1 MPEPLAQLLAEKG
14 FIKFG
19 DIDAL
24 VAEAKRQGLR
34 LGQYLI
40 AEGLIGKNQLGQVLA
55 EQYGRPYIDSE
66 SIIRILDLNGLKN
79 MQSLSAYLNKPE
91 EQLTGIMRTYRLIP
105 LQKSGG
111 TLRLAVVPPLE
122 SNVANQLM
130 GFFDADLDYTVTT
143 EQDFSEVVLDRFF
156 SLSFFTSSKETHG
169 QLREIKV
176 SSLDLLSTQAS
187 AENAINAIIYDAAH
201 RGATDVHLVA
211 TQSQYVVK
219 YRMDGIVREMVSLPR
234 GLAEEMVTRVKVLA
248 DMDIAEKRR
257 PQDGQFDVLVE
268 SQPYSIRVATVGS
281 IYGENMFLRL
291 LYRRSLRT
299 GLDSL
304 GMLPEQISV
313 IREMIKKPYGIIV
326 TTGPTGSGK
335 TTTLYSLLKEI
346 YEAKDKNIITIEDPV
361 EYDFEGITQIQINPK
376 ADITFSSTLRA
387 ALRQDPDVI
396 LLGEIRDEETLR
408 ASLDA
413 ALSGHL
419 VLSTLHANN
428 AVSAVARFMSMGA
441 DPLLVA
447 SALHCVMAQRLL
459 RVWDAKTE
467 TYKGRTGV
475 YEILPV
481 DDELRSKISQRT
493 DVVELY
499 RTAKNKGFISM
510 EEIARFLVE
519 QGLTTEEE
527 VVRVFGYYR

>member
-1 MPEPLAQLLAEKG
+1 
-14 FIKFG
+14 
-19 DIDAL
+19 
-24 VAEAKRQGLR
+24 
-34 LGQYLI
+34 
-40 AEGLIGKNQLGQVLA
+40 
-55 EQYGRPYIDSE
+55 
-66 SIIRILDLNGLKN
+66 
-79 MQSLSAYLNKPE
+79 
-91 EQLTGIMRTYRLIP
+91 
-105 LQKSGG
+105 
-111 TLRLAVVPPLE
+111 
-122 SNVANQLM
+122 
-130 GFFDADLDYTVTT
+130 
-143 EQDFSEVVLDRFF
+143 
-156 SLSFFTSSKETHG
+156 
-169 QLREIKV
+169 
-176 SSLDLLSTQAS
+176 
-187 AENAINAIIYDAAH
+187 
-201 RGATDVHLVA
+201 
-211 TQSQYVVK
+211 
-219 YRMDGIVREMVSLPR
+219 
-234 GLAEEMVTRVKVLA
+234 
-248 DMDIAEKRR
+248 
-257 PQDGQFDVLVE
+257 
-268 SQPYSIRVATVGS
+268 
-281 IYGENMFLRL
+281 
-291 LYRRSLRT
+291 
-299 GLDSL
+299 
-304 GMLPEQISV
+304 
-313 IREMIKKPYGIIV
+313 
-326 TTGPTGSGK
+326 
-335 TTTLYSLLKEI
+335 
-346 YEAKDKNIITIEDPV
+346 V

-527 VVRVFGYYR
+527 VVRVFDYYR

>member
-1 MPEPLAQLLAEKG
+1 MPEPLAQLLAKKG
-14 FIKFG
+14 FLKQG
-19 DIDAL
+19 QIDAL
-24 VAEAKRQGLR
+24 VAEAKRQGLK
-34 LGQYLI
+34 LGQYLV
-40 AEGLIGKNQLGQVLA
+40 AEGLISKNQLGQVLA
-55 EQYGRPYIDSE
+55 EQYDKSYIDSE
-66 SIIRILDLNGLKN
+66 SIIRILDMNGLKS
-79 MQSLSAYLNKPE
+79 MQSLSTYLGKPE

-105 LQKSGG
+105 LQKVQN
-111 TLRLAVVPPLE
+111 TLRLAVVPPME
-122 SNVANQLM
+122 TAVMNQLK
-130 GFFDADLDYTVTT
+130 GFFGSELDYMVTT

-156 SLSFFTSSKETHG
+156 SLNSFTSTKEIHN

-176 SSLDLLSTQAS
+176 SSLDLLSTEAS

-201 RGATDVHLVA
+201 RGATDVHLIA

-219 YRMDGIVREMVSLPR
+219 YRMDGTVKEMVTLPR
-234 GLAEEMVTRVKVLA
+234 ALAEEVVTRVKVLA

-257 PQDGQFDVLVE
+257 SQDGQFDVLVE

-299 GLDSL
+299 GIDSL
-304 GMLPEQISV
+304 GMLPEQVSI
-313 IREMIKKPYGIIV
+313 IRDMIMKPYGIIV

-335 TTTLYSLLKEI
+335 TTTLYALLKEI

-396 LLGEIRDEETLR
+396 LLGEIRDEETLK

-459 RVWDAKTE
+459 RVWDASTE
-467 TYKGRTGV
+467 SFKGRTGV

-481 DDELRSKISQRT
+481 DDEIRSKISQRT

-499 RTAKNKGFISM
+499 HTAKNKGFISM
-510 EEIARFLVE
+510 EEIAKFLVE
-519 QGLTTEEE
+519 QGVTTEEE